1 MDEDKQVL
9 KKYLPADAVDMV
21 YNSISSHKLQL
32 RISRQRHSKLGDFRP
47 GINGRPHR
55 ISLNHDLNPYN
66 FLIVFVHELAHLV
79 VFNQFRYRVMPH
91 GKEWKTTFRELMKPY
106 FEKQIFPDDI
116 GLALKNY
123 LRNAKAANG
132 SDLELSRVL
141 SEYDPHVEKNPRIE
155 TLPEGTLFRVPGGR
169 VFKKMERMRKRYKCL
184 CLDNNRLYLFNPLA
198 TVQPLNDK

>member
-9 KKYLPADAVDMV
+9 KKYLPAGAVDMV
-21 YNSISSHKLQL
+21 YDSISNHKLQL
-32 RISRQRHSKLGDFRP
+32 RISRQRHTKLGDFRP

-66 FLIVFVHELAHLV
+66 FLIVFVHELAHLH
-79 VFNQFRYRVMPH
+79 VFNQFGNRVMPH
-91 GKEWKTTFRELMKPY
+91 GIEWKTTFRELMKPY
-106 FEKQIFPDDI
+106 FDKQVFPDDI
-116 GLALKNY
+116 RLALKNY

-141 SEYDPHVEKNPRIE
+141 SQYDLQKVKGPRLE
-155 TLPEGTLFRVPGGR
+155 ALPEGSLFRVPGGR
-169 VFKKMERMRKRYKCL
+169 VFKKMERLRKRYKCL

-198 TVQPLNDK
+198 TVQPVDTL